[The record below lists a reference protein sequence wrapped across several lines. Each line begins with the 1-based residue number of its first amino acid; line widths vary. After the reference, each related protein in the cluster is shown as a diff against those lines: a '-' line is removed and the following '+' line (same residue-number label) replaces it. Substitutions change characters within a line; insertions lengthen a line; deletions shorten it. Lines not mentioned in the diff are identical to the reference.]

1 VQFELINTYVS
12 DPAHI
17 APSRSDANSNGH
29 FPPANGHQPAGTPRG
44 FNLSAF
50 NMNGMFPL
58 PGFGHPGQFPAFF
71 GGHAV
76 QAATG
81 WAAGGGDDRGGG
93 PVRRGGGR
101 FTNQR
106 TGPYD
111 RRPRDQRWGIDNGR
125 LSPQGGRSGRP
136 GASGAGR
143 WGDGAGGG
151 AAAPPR
157 EAVAGR
163 SLKSYE
169 DLDAVAGAAG
179 GELNY

>member
-1 VQFELINTYVS
+1 M
-12 DPAHI
+12 
-17 APSRSDANSNGH
+17 
-29 FPPANGHQPAGTPRG
+29 
-44 FNLSAF
+44 NLP
-50 NMNGMFPL
+50 PL
-58 PGFGHPGQFPAFF
+58 PGFGPPGQFPAFF

-76 QAATG
+76 QAPPG
-81 WAAGGGDDRGGG
+81 WAPGGVDDRAGG
-93 PVRRGGGR
+93 PIRRGVGR
-101 FTNQR
+101 FSNQR

-111 RRPRDQRWGIDNGR
+111 RRPREQRWGAETGR
-125 LSPQGGRSGRP
+125 LSPPGGRSGRP
-136 GASGAGR
+136 GASGVGR